1 MLTNTVD
8 ANDVV
13 DTAREWY
20 LSTGAVAFIV
30 TGLVVLLGLVS
41 SIAIA
46 KKAGYSGWWGTLFFL
61 VPVLGPILFVLF
73 ALLKWPAIKERDEA
87 LGLLRERDIPLP
99 SHERALLKEEERKR
113 AIEEQ
118 ARRNME
124 KAQRAREK
132 AEAERVRLAGAGG
145 AAAGVAG
152 GLATPDASP
161 AIDGGSPAAPASDVG
176 TGSAAPVSTSPATA
190 STSDVPPA
198 ADGGTDRG
206 AWPPVPGDGDG
217 TGADGGGVR
226 NE

>member
-1 MLTNTVD
+1 MRAGTEWPMLTNTVD

-132 AEAERVRLAGAGG
+132 AEAERARLAGAGG
-145 AAAGVAG
+145 AAAPGP
-152 GLATPDASP
+152 T
-161 AIDGGSPAAPASDVG
+161 
-176 TGSAAPVSTSPATA
+176 TPATA

>member
-1 MLTNTVD
+1 MRAGTEWPMLTNTVD

-145 AAAGVAG
+145 AAA
-152 GLATPDASP
+152 
-161 AIDGGSPAAPASDVG
+161 
-176 TGSAAPVSTSPATA
+176 PVSTTPATA